1 LYWQS
6 GGSYHGKEDHHGRN
20 TGSELEATGSFRLW
34 ATDKEL
40 AAGGEK
46 QVRAELFDG
55 RGDFIC

>member
-1 LYWQS
+1 MEADLDMIRARTD
-6 GGSYHGKEDHHGRN
+6 GGSIIR
-20 TGSELEATGSFRLW
+20 TGGGECEFRLW